1 MSKGQNATK
10 KTLDTQHVN
19 KLQEFSNND
28 TNIAK
33 LQKEIETLQNKIKKF
48 KPRSELSDSEFD
60 NYISLTDQLSL
71 LRKKMEKLESLDD
84 EIDYYM
90 NTAPILFQ
98 YYDILENGKN
108 VNTIRKPVASEK
120 SILKYFMQP
129 SGGGAGKSENNGGG
143 SAGGGGP
150 AGGMGSSL
158 GSGGSGAGGG
168 GASNVTGGAGRASSG
183 TVGAASGDNDVTM
196 DRASL
201 LEKYMNVTDS
211 NYIKPMQDEPKDR
224 CIHCKSNDRNIMLND
239 GLIYCNNCH
248 TVEYIIIDHERPSYK
263 DPPKEIEPPK
273 ALRNLKQILK
283 LNFVLNFCNAILE
296 FLKVLFKIQ
305 C

>member
-1 MSKGQNATK
+1 MSKGQNANK

-28 TNIAK
+28 TNISK
-33 LQKEIETLQNKIKKF
+33 LQKEIEGLQNKIKKF
-48 KPRSELSDSEFD
+48 KPRSELNDSEFD

-71 LRKKMEKLESLDD
+71 LRKKMDKLESLDD

-129 SGGGAGKSENNGGG
+129 SSGGAGKSENNGGG
-143 SAGGGGP
+143 SAGGGGA
-150 AGGMGSSL
+150 AGGMGSSV

-168 GASNVTGGAGRASSG
+168 AGGA
-183 TVGAASGDNDVTM
+183 AAVSGDNEVTM

-263 DPPKEIEPPK
+263 DPPKEMESPK
-273 ALRNLKQILK
+273 AFRILKQILK
-283 LNFVLNFCNAILE
+283 QKFKKNFNFSNAIFR
-296 FLKVLFKIQ
+296 FLKVLFKTQ

>member
-1 MSKGQNATK
+1 MSKSQNANK

-28 TNIAK
+28 TNISK
-33 LQKEIETLQNKIKKF
+33 LQKEIEGLQNKIKKF

-60 NYISLTDQLSL
+60 NYIALMDQLNL

-150 AGGMGSSL
+150 GGGASGGMGSAASAAGG
-158 GSGGSGAGGG
+158 GSAAGGSGAGGG
-168 GASNVTGGAGRASSG
+168 GAVGVSN
-183 TVGAASGDNDVTM
+183 GDTEFTM

-201 LEKYMNVTDS
+201 LEKYMNVTDP

-263 DPPKEIEPPK
+263 DPPKEMESPK
-273 ALRNLKQILK
+273 AFRILKKILKQK
-283 LNFVLNFCNAILE
+283 FKKNFNFSNAIFR
-296 FLKVLFKIQ
+296 FLKVLFKRQ